1 MTVPGGLLARLRR
14 SVRLKLLALVLA
26 PLLIGVPA
34 LLGLVWTWG
43 NQAYERL
50 VTFKVSSDLVTAHE
64 YFERVRSGVGR
75 DVQAIA
81 DSSQLVV
88 SLEARHDAAFAVML
102 EDLARRHGLDYLLF
116 LDVHGQAIAGSASD
130 TAVPVGA
137 RHDWPVVSAAIAG
150 SPLTT
155 IERFLPESLAAIKP
169 ELRTRARQPLVPTQG
184 AAPDTRLAEDRGML
198 IQTAAPVFD
207 ARGIQVGVL
216 EAGVLL
222 NGNLDLVDR
231 INAIVYR
238 DGSLPLNS
246 RGTATLFLGD
256 TRIATNVRLFE
267 GERALGTRVS
277 SAVKAQVLGRGDIW
291 LGTAFVVNDD
301 YVSGY
306 EPVVDGRGERIG
318 MLYVGFLEAPLRAAF
333 HAAMAALFAVFVL
346 ISALGSA
353 LCLRWARSIFEP
365 IERMNR
371 VMQAIEKGE
380 ASARVGP
387 VSSRDEL
394 GRLACE
400 FDHLLDNLSAKQ
412 YELQRWATELDH
424 KVAERTRE
432 LHETN
437 ESLRRAQRQL
447 AMSEKLAAI
456 GELTAGVAHE
466 VNNPVAVIQGNLD
479 VLRDVLGPAA
489 RPVDEEIRL
498 IQEQADRIRQIV
510 TKLLQF
516 ARPGDF
522 AGYTEAVNVNEVVS
536 DCLLLSSHSLEKRDV
551 VVETRFMA
559 RTPVEINRSEL
570 QQVLINLILNALQA
584 MPDGGRLTLAS
595 EDWLDEHGGVQGAV
609 LRVVDTGHG
618 IAPENLATIFDPF
631 FTTKKESGTG
641 LGLSISY
648 TIIERYGGRI
658 GVTSTPGEGAQFEIR
673 LRRDAVFDATPEAQ
687 GFMRRW
693 QQ

>member
-1 MTVPGGLLARLRR
+1 MTAPGGLLVRLRS

-34 LLGLVWTWG
+34 LLALVWTWG

-75 DVQAIA
+75 DVEAIA
-81 DSSQLVV
+81 GSSRLVV
-88 SLEARHDAAFAVML
+88 SLEAADDPAFAVML
-102 EDLARRHGLDYLLF
+102 EDLARRHLLDYLLF
-116 LDVHGQAIAGSASD
+116 LDLHGRAIAGSTPD
-130 TAVPVGA
+130 TPVPVA
-137 RHDWPVVSAAIAG
+137 TRSDWPSVSTAIAG
-150 SPLTT
+150 SPHTT
-155 IERFLPESLAAIKP
+155 IELFSPDALAAITP
-169 ELRTRARQPLVPTQG
+169 ELRARARQPLVPTQG
-184 AAPDTRLAEDRGML
+184 AAPDTRLAEDHGMV
-198 IQTAAPVFD
+198 IQTAAPVID

-238 DGSLPLNS
+238 DGSLPLKS

-256 TRIATNVRLFE
+256 TRIATNVRLFA

-277 SAVKAQVLGRGDIW
+277 SAVKEQVLGRGDTW

-380 ASARVGP
+380 AGARVGP

-394 GRLACE
+394 GRLAGE

-412 YELQRWATELDH
+412 AELQRWAMELDH

-489 RPVDEEIRL
+489 RPVNEEIRL

-522 AGYTEAVNVNEVVS
+522 AGYTEAVDVNEVLS

-559 RTPVEINRSEL
+559 CTPVEINRSEL

-584 MPDGGRLTLAS
+584 MPEGGRLTLAS
-595 EDWLDEHGGVQGAV
+595 EDWLDERGGVQGAV
-609 LRVVDTGHG
+609 LRICDTGHG
-618 IAPENLATIFDPF
+618 IAAENLATIFDPF

-658 GVTSTPGEGAQFEIR
+658 GVTSAPGEGAQFEIR
-673 LRRDAVFDATPEAQ
+673 LRREAVFDATPEAQ

>member
-1 MTVPGGLLARLRR
+1 MAVPSGLLARFRS
-14 SVRLKLLALVLA
+14 SVRLKLLALVLV
-26 PLLIGVPA
+26 PLLFGVPL

-64 YFERVRSGVGR
+64 FFERVRSGVGR
-75 DVQAIA
+75 DVKGVAE
-81 DSSQLVV
+81 SSRLVV
-88 SLEARHDAAFAVML
+88 SLAGRHDAGFAVLL
-102 EDLARRHGLDYLLF
+102 EDLARRHHLDYLLL
-116 LDVHGQAIAGSASD
+116 LDQHGRAIAGSAPD
-130 TAVPVGA
+130 AAVPAAARDAWPAVAAALAGA
-137 RHDWPVVSAAIAG
+137 PQTTVERFSPEALAAIAPG
-150 SPLTT
+150 LR
-155 IERFLPESLAAIKP
+155 ERAL
-169 ELRTRARQPLVPTQG
+169 QPLVPTQG
-184 AAPDTRLAEDRGML
+184 AAPDLRVAEDHGMM
-198 IQTAAPVFD
+198 IQAAAPVFD
-207 ARGIQVGVL
+207 TRGIQVGVL
-216 EAGVLL
+216 EGGVLL

-238 DGSLPLNS
+238 DGSLPLDS

-277 SAVKAQVLGRGDIW
+277 SVVKEQVLGRGEIW

-306 EPVVDGRGERIG
+306 EPVLDGAGARIG
-318 MLYVGFLEAPLRAAF
+318 MLYVGFLESPLRAAF
-333 HAAMAALFAVFVL
+333 HAAMAALFAVFML
-346 ISALGSA
+346 ISALGGIF
-353 LCLRWARSIFEP
+353 CLRWARSIFEP

-371 VMQAIEKGE
+371 VIQSIERGE
-380 ASARVGP
+380 AGARVGAL
-387 VSSRDEL
+387 SSRDEL
-394 GRLACE
+394 GRLAGK
-400 FDHLLDNLSAKQ
+400 FDHLLDTLSAKQ
-412 YELQRWATELDH
+412 DELQRWANELDR

-479 VLRDVLGPAA
+479 VLRDVLGPACE
-489 RPVDEEIRL
+489 PVSEEIRL

-522 AGYTEAVNVNEVVS
+522 AGYTEAVDVNEVIA

-551 VVETRFMA
+551 MVETRLTA

-570 QQVLINLILNALQA
+570 QQVLINLMLNALQA
-584 MPDGGRLTLAS
+584 MPGGGRLTLAS
-595 EDWLDEHGGVQGAV
+595 EDWEDNGCAQGAL
-609 LRVVDTGHG
+609 LRISDTGHG
-618 IAPENLATIFDPF
+618 IAPENLSTIFDPF

-658 GVTSTPGEGAQFEIR
+658 SVTSAPGEGAQFEVR
-673 LRRDAVFDATPEAQ
+673 LRREPIFDATPEAQ

-693 QQ
+693 QR